1 MRKYIVK
8 GNDLKELL
16 TKVAKHFE
24 VDITK
29 VKYEILRKTPELEVK
44 VWTEH
49 EDDNVNKDNFSFE
62 YRDEGIFLQ
71 VKEVDEVK
79 TLTLKRILKEIEERK
94 IKDVDIEA
102 VESALYKLNIA
113 VRITDY
119 DKEYYIDSMP
129 VVEVL
134 NNLEATIKL
143 TKPKRGR
150 DVTVS
155 QVLEACEEKGI
166 VFGVRKKA
174 INTIIQ
180 EKIYDQKVILAKGK
194 DAIHGVDASIRFSFN
209 TEKKQAPEKKSTGEN
224 EKEEVKSVDFKELD
238 LIINV
243 GTDEILAT
251 KIPAVEGTDGTDIFG
266 KTIIA
271 KIPKDI
277 NLTTGKNTYIT
288 EDGLHLKSKIDGQ
301 VMQNGKTINVE
312 PILNISGNVDYST
325 GNIDFLGTVIIK
337 GNVVSGFSVKAGE
350 DIYVEGLVEDCTLE
364 SQGKIVVNNGI
375 LGNEEFLHTIYAK
388 EGLKAQFIQHMK
400 IKTDGI
406 VEVSKHI
413 LHSYVEAGEKVICT
427 SGTGKIIG
435 GEIKAQKGIECNIA
449 GGPFETPT
457 KLILDV
463 YTEIIKEE
471 SEINKEMLI
480 LKENKFKIEKLIKD
494 VEPFKDSLPE
504 GMREKTEE
512 AFKQLAAINN
522 RYVVLQETRAD
533 IEEQRQ
539 EIRNQQIKILSKIYP
554 GVIIKIGRE
563 IYLNRVEKIRTDFFI
578 DKESNELTER

>member
-113 VRITDY
+113 VRIADY

-238 LIINV
+238 WIINV
-243 GTDEILAT
+243 GADEILAT

-463 YTEIIKEE
+463 YTEIVKEE

-480 LKENKFKIEKLIKD
+480 LEENKFKIEKLIKD

-539 EIRNQQIKILSKIYP
+539 EIRNQQIKVLSKIYP

>member
-113 VRITDY
+113 VRIADY

-209 TEKKQAPEKKSTGEN
+209 SERKQAPEKKSTGEN

-238 LIINV
+238 WIINV
-243 GTDEILAT
+243 GADEILAT

-463 YTEIIKEE
+463 YTEIVKEE

-480 LKENKFKIEKLIKD
+480 LEENKFKIEKLIKD

-512 AFKQLAAINN
+512 ALKQLAAINN

-539 EIRNQQIKILSKIYP
+539 EIRNQQIKVLSKIYP

>member
-1 MRKYIVK
+1 
-8 GNDLKELL
+8 
-16 TKVAKHFE
+16 
-24 VDITK
+24 
-29 VKYEILRKTPELEVK
+29 
-44 VWTEH
+44 
-49 EDDNVNKDNFSFE
+49 
-62 YRDEGIFLQ
+62 
-71 VKEVDEVK
+71 
-79 TLTLKRILKEIEERK
+79 
-94 IKDVDIEA
+94 
-102 VESALYKLNIA
+102 
-113 VRITDY
+113 
-119 DKEYYIDSMP
+119 
-129 VVEVL
+129 
-134 NNLEATIKL
+134 
-143 TKPKRGR
+143 
-150 DVTVS
+150 
-155 QVLEACEEKGI
+155 
-166 VFGVRKKA
+166 
-174 INTIIQ
+174 
-180 EKIYDQKVILAKGK
+180 
-194 DAIHGVDASIRFSFN
+194 
-209 TEKKQAPEKKSTGEN
+209 
-224 EKEEVKSVDFKELD
+224 
-238 LIINV
+238 
-243 GTDEILAT
+243 
-251 KIPAVEGTDGTDIFG
+251 
-266 KTIIA
+266 
-271 KIPKDI
+271 
-277 NLTTGKNTYIT
+277 
-288 EDGLHLKSKIDGQ
+288 
-301 VMQNGKTINVE
+301 
-312 PILNISGNVDYST
+312 
-325 GNIDFLGTVIIK
+325 
-337 GNVVSGFSVKAGE
+337 
-350 DIYVEGLVEDCTLE
+350 LE

-463 YTEIIKEE
+463 YTEIVKEE

-480 LKENKFKIEKLIKD
+480 LEENKFKIEKLIKD

-512 AFKQLAAINN
+512 ALKQLAAINN

-539 EIRNQQIKILSKIYP
+539 EIRNQQIKVLSKIYP

>member
-113 VRITDY
+113 VRIADY

-238 LIINV
+238 WIINV
-243 GTDEILAT
+243 GADEILAT

-271 KIPKDI
+271 KMPKDI

-301 VMQNGKTINVE
+301 VMQKGKTINVE

-325 GNIDFLGTVIIK
+325 GNIDFFGTVIIK

-463 YTEIIKEE
+463 YTEIVKEE

-480 LKENKFKIEKLIKD
+480 LEENKFKIEKLIKD

-512 AFKQLAAINN
+512 ALKQLAAINN

-539 EIRNQQIKILSKIYP
+539 EIRNQQIKVLSKIYP

>member
-113 VRITDY
+113 VRIADY

-129 VVEVL
+129 VIEVL

-209 TEKKQAPEKKSTGEN
+209 TGKKQAPEKKSTGEN

-238 LIINV
+238 WIINV
-243 GTDEILAT
+243 GADEILAT

-463 YTEIIKEE
+463 YTEIVKEE

-480 LKENKFKIEKLIKD
+480 LEENKFKIEKLIKD

-539 EIRNQQIKILSKIYP
+539 EIRNQQIKVLSKIYP

>member
-8 GNDLKELL
+8 GNNLKELL

-49 EDDNVNKDNFSFE
+49 EEDNANKDNFSFD
-62 YRDEGIFLQ
+62 YRDEGIFLE

-102 VESALYKLNIA
+102 VESALYKLNIP
-113 VRITDY
+113 VRIADY
-119 DKEYYIDSMP
+119 DKEYYIDSVP
-129 VVEVL
+129 IVEVL
-134 NNLEATIKL
+134 NNLEATIKI

-150 DVTVS
+150 DVTAS
-155 QVLEACEEKGI
+155 QVLAICEEKGI
-166 VFGVRKKA
+166 VFGIRKKA

-180 EKIYDQKVILAKGK
+180 EKIYDQKVIVAKGK
-194 DAIHGVDASIRFSFN
+194 DAIHGVDASIRLSFN
-209 TEKKQAPEKKSTGEN
+209 SEKKQAPETKSTSEN

-238 LIINV
+238 WIIDV
-243 GTDEILAT
+243 AADEILAT
-251 KIPAVEGTDGTDIFG
+251 KIPAVEGTDGMDIFG
-266 KTIIA
+266 KPIIA
-271 KIPKDI
+271 KVPKDI
-277 NLTTGKNTYIT
+277 NLTAGKNTYIT
-288 EDGLHLKSKIDGQ
+288 EDGLYLKSKIDGQ
-301 VMQNGKTINVE
+301 VNQKGKSISVE
-312 PILNISGNVDYST
+312 PILNIQGNVDYST

-337 GNVVSGFSVKAGE
+337 GDVVSGFSVKAGE

-388 EGLKAQFIQHMK
+388 EGVKAQFVQHMK
-400 IKTDGI
+400 IKTDGSLD
-406 VEVSKHI
+406 VSKHI
-413 LHSYVEAGEKVICT
+413 LHSYVEVGEKVICT

-463 YTEIIKEE
+463 YTEIVKEE

-480 LKENKFKIEKLIKD
+480 LEENKFKIEKLLKD
-494 VEPFKDSLPE
+494 VEPIKDSLPE
-504 GMREKTEE
+504 EMREKTEE
-512 AFKQLAAINN
+512 ALKQLAAINN

-539 EIRNQQIKILSKIYP
+539 EIRNQQIKVLNKIYP